1 MFTEFTEARLIG
13 FLFNHLVPFKMKS
26 IAAKNR
32 GEVIYEHTGLSVLVA
47 ISQENNCTV
56 KAFQK
61 KHPKNKKSTE
71 KISGFKLVVDQEF
84 GTLKIDFSESFDF
97 LIKDLKLFPLK

>member
-1 MFTEFTEARLIG
+1 
-13 FLFNHLVPFKMKS
+13 MKS

-47 ISQENNCTV
+47 ISEQDNLTV
-56 KAFQK
+56 RAFQK

-84 GTLKIDFSESFDF
+84 GSLKIDFSESFDF
-97 LIKDLKLFPLK
+97 SFPESLSESFDFSSSASPSDSSSL

>member
-1 MFTEFTEARLIG
+1 
-13 FLFNHLVPFKMKS
+13 MKS

-32 GEVIYEHTGLSVLVA
+32 AEVIYEHTGLSVLVA

-84 GTLKIDFSESFDF
+84 GSLKIDFSESFDF

>member
-1 MFTEFTEARLIG
+1 
-13 FLFNHLVPFKMKS
+13 MKP
-26 IAAKNR
+26 IAAKTG

-47 ISQENNCTV
+47 ISQENNWAV

-84 GTLKIDFSESFDF
+84 GSLKIDFSESFDF
-97 LIKDLKLFPLK
+97 LIKDLKLFSLK

>member
-1 MFTEFTEARLIG
+1 
-13 FLFNHLVPFKMKS
+13 MKS
-26 IAAKNR
+26 IAAKTR
-32 GEVIYEHTGLSVLVA
+32 GEIIYEHTGLSVLVA
-47 ISQENNCTV
+47 ISQENNRTV

-61 KHPKNKKSTE
+61 KHSKNKKSTE

-84 GTLKIDFSESFDF
+84 GSLKVDFSESFDF

>member
-1 MFTEFTEARLIG
+1 MRNTIG
-13 FLFNHLVPFKMKS
+13 QK
-26 IAAKNR
+26 AKT
-32 GEVIYEHTGLSVLVA
+32 EVIYEHTGLSALVA
-47 ISQENNCTV
+47 ISEQDSLTV

-61 KHPKNKKSTE
+61 KYAKNKKSPE

-84 GTLKIDFSESFDF
+84 GSLKIDFSESFDF